1 MGPWMLVFE
10 LIISNNIS
18 KSGSSADF
26 THKIMSVGLKIAPPK
41 LSYYL
46 FYKNE
51 PEQTVCK
58 YDRNYN
64 RYLTIPILKIFS
76 YQCVTVSR

>member
-18 KSGSSADF
+18 KCGSSAKL
-26 THKIMSVGLKIAPPK
+26 THKIMSDGLKIASPK
-41 LSYYL
+41 LSYCL
-46 FYKNE
+46 FHKYE

-58 YDRNYN
+58 YDRNDN
-64 RYLTIPILKIFS
+64 RFLTFPILKIFS
-76 YQCVTVSR
+76 YQCITVSR